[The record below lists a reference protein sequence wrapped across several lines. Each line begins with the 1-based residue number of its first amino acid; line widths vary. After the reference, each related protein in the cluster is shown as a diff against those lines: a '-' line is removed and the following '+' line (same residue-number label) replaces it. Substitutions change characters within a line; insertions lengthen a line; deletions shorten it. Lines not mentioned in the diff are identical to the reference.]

1 MRKYY
6 VHTLGCKVNFY
17 ESCMMEGHLSA
28 RGFER
33 TLDPKDADILVLN
46 TCAVTSEAARK
57 SRQSLSSLRK
67 KNPGATFGVCGC
79 ASQEDGEAFLHL
91 GADIVLGTY
100 GKSLLIDRL
109 VDKKPSDDA
118 YIFKP
123 EGKNTSYEE
132 APASY
137 SERARAYLKIQDG
150 CNAYC
155 AYCLVPYLRGHS
167 RSRNPRRVIEEAKAL
182 AEKGFHEIVITGIHI
197 GMYGIDLSPR
207 IVLGD
212 LLGMLFEALPSD
224 VRVRLGS
231 IEVSEVDDKILAL
244 LKKEPRLASHFHMP
258 LQSGSDSVLRRM
270 GRPYL
275 TKEYL
280 DNCAKLRQARP
291 DIAIAADI
299 IAGFPGETEEE
310 WKATMDFVRKAKLA
324 FVHAFPYS
332 IRKGTKA
339 EKMKDQV
346 PSIIKK
352 ARVKEL
358 ISLAK
363 ELGEEYRISLAGK
376 PTMVLL
382 EEEIAPGIYEGTTSE
397 FLTLRTSG
405 EPNSRGHLILGK
417 YPDLIKNSDK
427 FCA

>member
-17 ESCMMEGHLSA
+17 ESCMMEGQLSA

-33 TLDPKDADILVLN
+33 TLDPKNADILVLN

-167 RSRNPRRVIEEAKAL
+167 RSRNPRCVIEEAKAL

-207 IVLGD
+207 IDLGD